1 MGENKFSKGCVNQC
15 QEWDSKLMTTREN
28 DVKGGF
34 QFYATHFLWST
45 QPQNSY
51 FGLYKHLFCFM
62 HISLT
67 IGMAEESEET
77 P

>member
-1 MGENKFSKGCVNQC
+1 
-15 QEWDSKLMTTREN
+15 MTTREN
-28 DVKGGF
+28 DVKEGF

-51 FGLYKHLFCFM
+51 FGLYKHLFCFV